1 MNTTATAPEIA
12 IAIVAVMAILMCIV
26 YGTSFL
32 LKARQ
37 IKEVPYKIAYYA
49 FSATFA
55 IAFCFSVRI
64 AVTNL
69 I

>member
-1 MNTTATAPEIA
+1 MNTTTTPPEIA
-12 IAIVAVMAILMCIV
+12 LAIVAVMAILMSIV

-37 IKEVPYKIAYYA
+37 IKDIPYKIAYYA
-49 FSATFA
+49 FSAAFA
-55 IAFCFSVRI
+55 IAFCFSVKI
-64 AVTNL
+64 AVVNL